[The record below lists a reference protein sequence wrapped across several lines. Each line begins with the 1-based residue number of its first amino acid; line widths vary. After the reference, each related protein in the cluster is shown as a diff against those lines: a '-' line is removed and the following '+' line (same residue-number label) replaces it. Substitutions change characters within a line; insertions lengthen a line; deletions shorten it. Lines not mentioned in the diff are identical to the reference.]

1 MESLLLEFQIFKSK
15 QKELMTQMSK
25 EKCKDIHSVLRSKVL
40 AEGILELEIRMEVLQ
55 DVIVNMQ

>member
-1 MESLLLEFQIFKSK
+1 
-15 QKELMTQMSK
+15 MSK